1 MVRGLKSRFKM
12 LSRVF
17 VRNRLL
23 LSVGL
28 SVATGLVVRSVIQVP
43 DSDPLLRYAAF
54 ERPAMYQA
62 FIASYALFLFTTPFL
77 LLSMCLSHVYIH
89 FYEEQIQQAARL
101 TPPYP
106 KPEFRKELFL
116 ILGELHEQVEP
127 VPAAHPKWL
136 NIPER
141 GLYNGIA
148 VLGAIGSGKTRGL
161 ILPAMRQL
169 FGYEAEDSEKK
180 LSGIVLEVKGD
191 LCRHLRRILKECGR
205 ECDYIHV
212 SLDSDIRYNPLN
224 NSLDPYAQAF
234 NIASIITSIWGE
246 GKEPFWQQ
254 QYSVRAVVPLGSGH

>member
-1 MVRGLKSRFKM
+1 MVRGLKSRLKM

-17 VRNRLL
+17 VRNRFL

-28 SVATGLVVRSVIQVP
+28 SVATGLVVRSVIQIP

-62 FIASYALFLFTTPFL
+62 FIVSYALFLFTTPFL
-77 LLSMCLSHVYIH
+77 LLSMCLSLVYIH
-89 FYEEQIQQAARL
+89 FYEEQIQQAAGL

-141 GLYNGIA
+141 GLYTGIA
-148 VLGAIGSGKTRGL
+148 ALGAIGSGKTRGL
-161 ILPAMRQL
+161 ILP
-169 FGYEAEDSEKK
+169 DSEKK

-191 LCRHLRRILKECGR
+191 LCRHLRRILKKCGR
-205 ECDYIHV
+205 EQDYIDV

-234 NIASIITSIWGE
+234 NIASIITSIWGK

-254 QYSVRAVVPLGSGH
+254 SYTDASALHD